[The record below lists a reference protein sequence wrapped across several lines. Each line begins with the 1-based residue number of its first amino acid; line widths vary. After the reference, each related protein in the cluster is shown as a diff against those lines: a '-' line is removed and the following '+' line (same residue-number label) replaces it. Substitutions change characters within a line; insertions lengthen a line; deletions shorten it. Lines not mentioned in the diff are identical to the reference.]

1 MRAVAL
7 HMRSRNALRNQPVRP
22 AARQSAG
29 GSGLGFGRPPIPMLR
44 ENILRSAMDLFGQKG
59 FERVSVNEV
68 AAQAGVGK
76 GSVYRQFA
84 SKEQLY
90 ATAVIQ
96 GFIEL
101 RSQILVALEIATSV
115 SDRIAT
121 IVRHTLSYFW
131 NRPEFFLLLRDP
143 DKLPRSQEN
152 RYHTERH
159 ELSVLIAGVLNDGAK
174 AHLIRDDLN
183 FELLAESLLGMMRG
197 INRYRRENVSLEGTA
212 RTVVS
217 LFLDGCSR
225 TRPDAPE

>member
-1 MRAVAL
+1 
-7 HMRSRNALRNQPVRP
+7 
-22 AARQSAG
+22 
-29 GSGLGFGRPPIPMLR
+29 MLR
-44 ENILRSAMDLFGQKG
+44 EKILRSAMDLFGQNG

-101 RSQILVALEIATSV
+101 RSQIHVALEIATSV
-115 SDRIAT
+115 PDRIAT
-121 IVRHTLSYFW
+121 LVRHALSYFW

-143 DKLPRSQEN
+143 SKLPRSQEN
-152 RYHTERH
+152 RYRTERRK
-159 ELSVLIAGVLNDGAK
+159 LSVLITGVLNDGAK

-197 INRYRRENVSLEGTA
+197 INRYRRENVSFEEAA

-225 TRPDAPE
+225 TRRPE